1 MTYTIITIVCRAGHG
16 HDTGQGH
23 GQGMDLSILLIT
35 GVGLHPMRVILGNV
49 RCFAQS
55 LILKLLCE

>member
-16 HDTGQGH
+16 HDTGQ

-49 RCFAQS
+49 RCFAQ
-55 LILKLLCE
+55 